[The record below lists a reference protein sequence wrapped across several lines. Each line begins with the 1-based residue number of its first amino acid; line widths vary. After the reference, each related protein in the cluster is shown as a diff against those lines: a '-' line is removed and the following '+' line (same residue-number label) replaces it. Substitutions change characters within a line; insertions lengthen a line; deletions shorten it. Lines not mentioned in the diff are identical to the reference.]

1 MRFIRFIHVE
11 RPILNQEKLISIS
24 SELGELLKTKGLLFT
39 CAESCTGGWI
49 GQSLTSI
56 QGSSEWFD
64 SSFVTYS
71 YEAKTKILGVSSAD
85 LENFGAVS
93 EEIVG
98 QMVLGAISKSE
109 ANVGVAISGI
119 AGPAGGTESKPVGTV
134 CFAWKVALHP
144 LITSTEYF
152 SGNRDE
158 VRFSSVERALL
169 GTIDILKQN

>member
-1 MRFIRFIHVE
+1 M
-11 RPILNQEKLISIS
+11 NQEKLILIS
-24 SELGELLKTKGLLFT
+24 AELGELLKEKNLSLT
-39 CAESCTGGWI
+39 CVESCTGGWV
-49 GQSLTSI
+49 GQSITSVP
-56 QGSSEWFD
+56 GSSEWFD

-71 YEAKTKILGVSSAD
+71 YTAKTQILGVSSND
-85 LENFGAVS
+85 LDTFGAVS
-93 EEIVG
+93 EEIAR
-98 QMVLGAISKSE
+98 QMVSGAINKSG
-109 ANVGVAISGI
+109 ADVGVAISGI

-169 GTIDILKQN
+169 GTIDILKQH